1 MHDIIQFQGII
12 KNKKE
17 KKNVLIR
24 VMVTESF
31 GYLLIYLPIYLFI

>member
-1 MHDIIQFQGII
+1 MHDIIQLQGII

-24 VMVTESF
+24 VMVMKSF
-31 GYLLIYLPIYLFI
+31 GHLLG